1 MKFQVKSDYQ
11 PKGDQPKAI
20 AQLVDGLKRGDRLQ
34 TLLGIT
40 GSGKT
45 FTIANVIQE
54 VQLPTL
60 IMSPNKTLAAQLYNE
75 FKELF
80 PDNAVEYYVSY
91 YNYYQPE
98 AYMPTT
104 DRYIEKD
111 MDINYEIER
120 MRLSSCYSL
129 LTRNDVIVVASVSC
143 IYGIGNPQ
151 EWKQFQFLVE
161 TGQRISRDNLI
172 KGFIKTLHE
181 RDDIDFQRG
190 KFRVRG
196 DIIDIYPAYMERAYR
211 IELFGDEIESI
222 HEIHPVTLDKIRK
235 VDKLVLFPAKHFI
248 IPDYRFDAAIQG
260 IEEELEEQVNE
271 LKSKGK
277 LLEAHRLEQ
286 RTKYDLEMI
295 KELGYCTGIENYSR
309 FLDGRQPGQAPRTLI
324 DYFPDKFLIVVD
336 ESHIAVPQVH
346 GMVDG
351 DRSRK
356 QNLVDFGFR
365 LPSAFD
371 NRPLTFDEWLAK
383 VKQAIFMSATPGDW
397 ETKQSTQIVEMII
410 RPTGLIDPY
419 VEVRPTAGQ
428 IDDLVKEIEKIIK
441 LKEKAFIT
449 TLTKNMAEN
458 LSEYFKEIGVRAEYL
473 HDEVNTMERAEILRR
488 LRLDEFDVLVGI
500 NLLREGLDIPE
511 VSLIGILD
519 ADKEGFL
526 RDARSLIQTIG
537 RASRNV
543 NGHVIMYGDTMTRSM
558 KAAIEETN
566 RRRKK
571 QVDYNTAHSITP
583 KTIKKAIPESM
594 SEEMQK
600 QKEEIEGI
608 EAQIAAKAK
617 SLDSEIEI
625 AELIH
630 TLEMQMLEFAAALKF
645 EQAAYLRDKIRD
657 LKANYLGQGK
667 KKQDVKQVEF
677 Q

>member
-1 MKFQVKSDYQ
+1 MTPIFQIKSDYQ
-11 PKGDQPKAI
+11 PKGDQPKVI
-20 AQLVDGLKRGDRLQ
+20 AQLVDGLNRGDRLQ

-45 FTIANVIQE
+45 YTIANVIQE
-54 VQLPTL
+54 VQMPTL
-60 IMSPNKTLAAQLYNE
+60 VMSPNKTLAAQLYNE

-151 EWKQFQFLVE
+151 EWRQFQFLIE
-161 TGQRISRDNLI
+161 TGQQISRDNLI

-211 IELFGDEIESI
+211 IEMFGDEIESI

-248 IPDYRFDAAIQG
+248 IPDYRFDDAIQG
-260 IEEELEEQVNE
+260 IEDELDDRVAE
-271 LKSKGK
+271 LKAQGK

-309 FLDGRQPGQAPRTLI
+309 YLDGRQPGQAPRTLM
-324 DYFPDKFLIVVD
+324 DYFPDKFLLVVD

-346 GMVDG
+346 GMIDG

-356 QNLVDFGFR
+356 KNLVDYGFR

-371 NRPLTFDEWLAK
+371 NRPLAFDEWLAK
-383 VKQAIFMSATPGDW
+383 IKQAIFMSATPGDW
-397 ETKQSTQIVEMII
+397 EKEQSTQVAEMII

-419 VEVRPTAGQ
+419 VEVRPSAGQ
-428 IDDLVKEIEKIIK
+428 IDDLVKEIGKIVK
-441 LKEKAFIT
+441 NKEKSLVT

-458 LSEYFKEIGVRAEYL
+458 LSDYFKEVGVRAEYL
-473 HDEVNTMERAEILRR
+473 HDEINTIERAEILRK

-526 RDARSLIQTIG
+526 RDTRSLIQTIG

-558 KAAIEETN
+558 KAAIDETN
-566 RRRKK
+566 RRRKM
-571 QVDYNTAHSITP
+571 QVEYNQAHAITP

-600 QKEEIEGI
+600 QKEDIESI
-608 EAQIAAKAK
+608 EAQIAEKAK
-617 SLDSEIEI
+617 SFDSEVEI
-625 AELIH
+625 TELIR

-657 LKANYLGQGK
+657 LKATYLGQGK
-667 KKQDVKQVEF
+667 KK
-677 Q
+677 

>member
-1 MKFQVKSDYQ
+1 MKFYIKSDYQ
-11 PKGDQPKAI
+11 PKGDQPKVI
-20 AQLVDGLKRGDRLQ
+20 AQLVDGLKRGDRMQ

-45 FTIANVIQE
+45 YTIANVIQE
-54 VQLPTL
+54 IQLPTL
-60 IMSPNKTLAAQLYNE
+60 VMSPNKTLAAQLYNE

-98 AYMPTT
+98 AYMPAT

-120 MRLSSCYSL
+120 MRLSACYSL
-129 LTRNDVIVVASVSC
+129 LTRNDVIVVASISAVYSL
-143 IYGIGNPQ
+143 GNPQ
-151 EWKQFQFLVE
+151 EWKQFQFLIE
-161 TGQRISRDNLI
+161 TGQHISRDDLI

-222 HEIHPVTLDKIRK
+222 HEIHPVTLNKVRK

-248 IPDYRFDAAIQG
+248 IPDYRFDDAIQG
-260 IEEELEEQVNE
+260 IENELEDRVAE
-271 LKSKGK
+271 LKAQGK

-309 FLDGRQPGQAPRTLI
+309 YLDGRKPGQAPRTLM
-324 DYFPDKFLIVVD
+324 DYFPDKYLLVVD

-346 GMVDG
+346 GMIDG

-356 QNLVDFGFR
+356 KNLVDYGFR
-365 LPSAFD
+365 LPSAYD

-383 VKQAIFMSATPGDW
+383 IPQAIFMSATPGDW
-397 ETKQSTQIVEMII
+397 EMKQSTQVVEMII

-419 VEVRPTAGQ
+419 VEVRPSAGQ
-428 IDDLVKEIEKIIK
+428 IDDLVKEIGKVVNN
-441 LKEKAFIT
+441 KEKAMVT

-458 LSEYFKEIGVRAEYL
+458 LSEYFKEIGIRAEYL
-473 HDEVNTMERAEILRR
+473 HDEINTIERAEIIRK

-526 RDARSLIQTIG
+526 RDTRSLIQTIG

-543 NGHVIMYGDTMTRSM
+543 NGHVIMYADTMTRSM
-558 KAAIEETN
+558 KAAIDETN
-566 RRRKK
+566 RRRKM
-571 QVDYNTAHSITP
+571 QIEYNQAHGITP

-600 QKEEIEGI
+600 QKEDIENI
-608 EAQIAAKAK
+608 EAQIAEKAK

-625 AELIH
+625 AELIR

-657 LKANYLGQGK
+657 LKATYLGQGK
-667 KKQDVKQVEF
+667 KK
-677 Q
+677 

>member
-1 MKFQVKSDYQ
+1 MKFYIKSDYQ
-11 PKGDQPKAI
+11 PKGDQPKVI
-20 AQLVDGLKRGDRLQ
+20 AQLVDGLKRGDRMQ

-45 FTIANVIQE
+45 YTIANVIQE
-54 VQLPTL
+54 IQLPTL
-60 IMSPNKTLAAQLYNE
+60 VMSPNKTLAAQLYNE

-98 AYMPTT
+98 AYMPAT

-120 MRLSSCYSL
+120 MRLSACYSL
-129 LTRNDVIVVASVSC
+129 LTRNDVIVVASISAVYSL
-143 IYGIGNPQ
+143 GNPQ
-151 EWKQFQFLVE
+151 EWKQFQFLIE
-161 TGQRISRDNLI
+161 TGQHISRDDLI

-222 HEIHPVTLDKIRK
+222 HEIHPVTLNKVRK

-248 IPDYRFDAAIQG
+248 IPDYRFDDAIQG
-260 IEEELEEQVNE
+260 IENELEDRVAE
-271 LKSKGK
+271 LKAQGK

-309 FLDGRQPGQAPRTLI
+309 YLDGRKPGQAPRTLM
-324 DYFPDKFLIVVD
+324 DYFPDKYLLVVD

-346 GMVDG
+346 GMIDG

-356 QNLVDFGFR
+356 KNLVDYGFR
-365 LPSAFD
+365 LPSAYD

-383 VKQAIFMSATPGDW
+383 IPQAIFMSATPGDW
-397 ETKQSTQIVEMII
+397 EMKQSTQVVEMII

-419 VEVRPTAGQ
+419 VEVRPSAGQ
-428 IDDLVKEIEKIIK
+428 IDDLVKEIGKVVDN
-441 LKEKAFIT
+441 KEKAMVT

-458 LSEYFKEIGVRAEYL
+458 LSEYFKEIGIRAEYL
-473 HDEVNTMERAEILRR
+473 HDEINTIERAEIIRK

-526 RDARSLIQTIG
+526 RDTRSLIQTIG

-543 NGHVIMYGDTMTRSM
+543 NGHVIMYADTMTRSM
-558 KAAIEETN
+558 KAAIDETN
-566 RRRKK
+566 RRRKM
-571 QVDYNTAHSITP
+571 QIEYNQAHGITP

-600 QKEEIEGI
+600 QKEDIENI
-608 EAQIAAKAK
+608 EAQIAEKAK

-625 AELIH
+625 AELIR

-657 LKANYLGQGK
+657 LKATYLGQGK
-667 KKQDVKQVEF
+667 KK
-677 Q
+677 

>member
-1 MKFQVKSDYQ
+1 MKFQIKSDYQ

-20 AQLVDGLKRGDRLQ
+20 EKLVDGIRRGDRLQ

-45 FTIANVIQE
+45 YTIANVIQE

-60 IMSPNKTLAAQLYNE
+60 VMSPNKTLAAQLYNE

-111 MDINYEIER
+111 MDINHEIER

-129 LTRNDVIVVASVSC
+129 LTRNDVIVVASVSA
-143 IYGIGNPQ
+143 IYGLGNPQ
-151 EWKQFQFLVE
+151 EWRQFQFLIEV
-161 TGQRISRDNLI
+161 GQNISRDNLI
-172 KGFIKTLHE
+172 KGFLKTLHE

-248 IPDYRFDAAIQG
+248 IPDYRFDEAIQG
-260 IEEELEEQVNE
+260 IEDELEDRVAE
-271 LKSKGK
+271 LKADGK

-295 KELGYCTGIENYSR
+295 RELGYCTGIENYSR
-309 FLDGRQPGQAPRTLI
+309 FLDGRKPGQAPRTLL
-324 DYFPDKFLIVVD
+324 DYFPDKYLIVVD
-336 ESHIAVPQVH
+336 ESHIAVPQIH
-346 GMVDG
+346 GMIDG

-356 QNLVDFGFR
+356 KNLVDFGFR
-365 LPSAFD
+365 LPSSYD
-371 NRPLTFDEWLAK
+371 NRPLTFEEWRARI
-383 VKQAIFMSATPGDW
+383 KQAIFMSATPGDW
-397 ETKQSTQIVEMII
+397 ETRESTQVVEMII
-410 RPTGLIDPY
+410 RPTGLLDPL
-419 VEVRPTAGQ
+419 VEVRPTSGQ
-428 IDDLVKEIEKIIK
+428 IDDLVKEIAKVVK
-441 LKEKAFIT
+441 VREKAMVT

-458 LSEYFKEIGVRAEYL
+458 LSEYFKEVGVRSEYL
-473 HDEVNTMERAEILRR
+473 HDEVQTMERAEIIRR
-488 LRLDEFDVLVGI
+488 LRMDEFDVLVGI

-526 RDARSLIQTIG
+526 RDTRSLIQTIG

-566 RRRKK
+566 RRRKM
-571 QVDYNTAHSITP
+571 QVEYNQAHGIVP
-583 KTIKKAIPESM
+583 RTIKKAIPESM
-594 SEEMQK
+594 SEELAK
-600 QKEEIEGI
+600 QKEDIASI
-608 EAQIAAKAK
+608 EAQIAEKAKAMN
-617 SLDSEIEI
+617 SEIEI
-625 AELIH
+625 AELIR
-630 TLEMQMLEFAAALKF
+630 TLELQMLDFAAALKF

-657 LKANYLGQGK
+657 MKATYLGQGK
-667 KKQDVKQVEF
+667 KK
-677 Q
+677 

>member
-1 MKFQVKSDYQ
+1 MKFQIKSDYQ

-45 FTIANVIQE
+45 YTIANVIQE

-80 PDNAVEYYVSY
+80 PENAVEYYVSY

-151 EWKQFQFLVE
+151 EWKQFQFLIE
-161 TGQRISRDNLI
+161 AGKQMSRDNLI
-172 KGFIKTLHE
+172 KGLLKTLHE

-196 DIIDIYPAYMERAYR
+196 DIIDVYPAYMERAYR

-248 IPDYRFDAAIQG
+248 IPDYRFDSAIQG
-260 IEEELEEQVNE
+260 IEEELEEQVDA
-271 LKSKGK
+271 LKAKGK

-397 ETKQSTQIVEMII
+397 ETKQSTQVVEMII

-428 IDDLVKEIEKIIK
+428 IDDLVKEIGKIIK
-441 LKEKAFIT
+441 LKEKAFVT

-458 LSEYFKEIGVRAEYL
+458 LSEYFKEINVRAEYL

-558 KAAIEETN
+558 KAAIDETN
-566 RRRKK
+566 RRRKM
-571 QVDYNTAHSITP
+571 QVEYNTAHSITP
-583 KTIKKAIPESM
+583 KTIKKAIQPSL

-600 QKEEIEGI
+600 QKEDIEGI

-625 AELIH
+625 AELIR

-657 LKANYLGQGK
+657 LKATYLGQGK
-667 KKQDVKQVEF
+667 KK
-677 Q
+677 

>member
-1 MKFQVKSDYQ
+1 MRFQIKSEYK

-45 FTIANVIQE
+45 YTIANVIQA
-54 VQLPTL
+54 VQMPTL
-60 IMSPNKTLAAQLYNE
+60 VMSPNKTLAAQLYNE

-111 MDINYEIER
+111 MDINHEIER

-129 LTRNDVIVVASVSC
+129 LTRNDVIVVASVSA

-151 EWKQFQFLVE
+151 EWRQFQFLIE
-161 TGQRISRDNLI
+161 TGRQISRDDLI
-172 KGFIKTLHE
+172 KGFLKTLHE
-181 RDDIDFQRG
+181 RDDMDFQRG

-211 IELFGDEIESI
+211 IELFGDEVESI

-235 VDKLVLFPAKHFI
+235 VDKLILFPAKHFI
-248 IPDYRFDAAIQG
+248 IPDYRFDDAIQG
-260 IEEELEEQVNE
+260 IEDELDDRVAD

-309 FLDGRQPGQAPRTLI
+309 FLDGREPGQAPRTLI

-346 GMVDG
+346 GMIDG

-356 QNLVDFGFR
+356 RNLVDFGFR

-397 ETKQSTQIVEMII
+397 ETKQSTQVVEMII
-410 RPTGLIDPY
+410 RPTGLIDPR

-428 IDDLVKEIEKIIK
+428 IDDLVKEIGKVIK
-441 LKEKAFIT
+441 DKEKTLVT

-473 HDEVNTMERAEILRR
+473 HDEVNTMDRVEILRR

-543 NGHVIMYGDTMTRSM
+543 NGHVILYGDTMTRSM
-558 KAAIEETN
+558 KVAMEETN
-566 RRRKK
+566 RRRKM
-571 QVDYNTAHSITP
+571 QVEYNTAHGITP

-600 QKEEIEGI
+600 QKEDIEGI

-625 AELIH
+625 AELIR

-657 LKANYLGQGK
+657 MKATYLGQGTK
-667 KKQDVKQVEF
+667 K
-677 Q
+677 

>member
-1 MKFQVKSDYQ
+1 MKFYIKSDYQ
-11 PKGDQPKAI
+11 PKGDQPKVI
-20 AQLVDGLKRGDRLQ
+20 AQLVDGLKRGDRMQ

-45 FTIANVIQE
+45 YTIANVIQE
-54 VQLPTL
+54 IQLPTL
-60 IMSPNKTLAAQLYNE
+60 VMSPNKTLAAQLYNE

-98 AYMPTT
+98 AYMPAT

-120 MRLSSCYSL
+120 MRLSACYSL
-129 LTRNDVIVVASVSC
+129 LTRNDVIVVASISAVYSL
-143 IYGIGNPQ
+143 GNPQ
-151 EWKQFQFLVE
+151 EWKQFQFLIE
-161 TGQRISRDNLI
+161 TGQHISRDDLI

-222 HEIHPVTLDKIRK
+222 HEIHPVTLNKVRK

-248 IPDYRFDAAIQG
+248 IPDYRFDDAIQG
-260 IEEELEEQVNE
+260 IENELEDRVAE
-271 LKSKGK
+271 LKAQGK

-309 FLDGRQPGQAPRTLI
+309 YLDGRKPGQAPRTLM
-324 DYFPDKFLIVVD
+324 DYFPDKYLLVVD

-346 GMVDG
+346 GMIDG

-356 QNLVDFGFR
+356 KNLVDYGFR
-365 LPSAFD
+365 LPSAYD

-383 VKQAIFMSATPGDW
+383 IPQAIFMSATPGDW
-397 ETKQSTQIVEMII
+397 EMKQSTQVVEMII

-419 VEVRPTAGQ
+419 VEVRPSAGQ
-428 IDDLVKEIEKIIK
+428 IDDLVKEIGKVVNN
-441 LKEKAFIT
+441 KEKAMVT

-458 LSEYFKEIGVRAEYL
+458 LSEYFKEIGIRAEYL
-473 HDEVNTMERAEILRR
+473 HDEINTIERAEIIRK

-500 NLLREGLDIPE
+500 
-511 VSLIGILD
+511 
-519 ADKEGFL
+519 
-526 RDARSLIQTIG
+526 
-537 RASRNV
+537 
-543 NGHVIMYGDTMTRSM
+543 
-558 KAAIEETN
+558 
-566 RRRKK
+566 
-571 QVDYNTAHSITP
+571 
-583 KTIKKAIPESM
+583 
-594 SEEMQK
+594 
-600 QKEEIEGI
+600 
-608 EAQIAAKAK
+608 
-617 SLDSEIEI
+617 
-625 AELIH
+625 
-630 TLEMQMLEFAAALKF
+630 
-645 EQAAYLRDKIRD
+645 
-657 LKANYLGQGK
+657 
-667 KKQDVKQVEF
+667 
-677 Q
+677 

>member
-1 MKFQVKSDYQ
+1 MKFYIKSDYQ
-11 PKGDQPKAI
+11 PKGDQPKVI
-20 AQLVDGLKRGDRLQ
+20 AQLVDGLKRGDRMQ

-45 FTIANVIQE
+45 YTIANVIQE
-54 VQLPTL
+54 IQLPTL
-60 IMSPNKTLAAQLYNE
+60 VMSPNKTLAAQLYNE

-98 AYMPTT
+98 AYMPAT

-120 MRLSSCYSL
+120 MRLSACYSL
-129 LTRNDVIVVASVSC
+129 LTRNDVIVVASISAVYSL
-143 IYGIGNPQ
+143 GNPQ
-151 EWKQFQFLVE
+151 EWKQFQFLIE
-161 TGQRISRDNLI
+161 TGQHISRDDLI

-222 HEIHPVTLDKIRK
+222 HEIHPVTLNKVRK

-248 IPDYRFDAAIQG
+248 IPDYRFDDAIQG
-260 IEEELEEQVNE
+260 IENELEDRVAE
-271 LKSKGK
+271 LKAQGK

-309 FLDGRQPGQAPRTLI
+309 YLDGRKPGQAPRTLM
-324 DYFPDKFLIVVD
+324 DYFPDKYLLVVD

-346 GMVDG
+346 GMIDG

-356 QNLVDFGFR
+356 KNLVDYGFR
-365 LPSAFD
+365 LPSAYD

-383 VKQAIFMSATPGDW
+383 IPQAIFMSATPGDW
-397 ETKQSTQIVEMII
+397 EMKQSTQVVEMII

-419 VEVRPTAGQ
+419 VEVRPSAGQ
-428 IDDLVKEIEKIIK
+428 IDDLVKEIGKVVDN
-441 LKEKAFIT
+441 KEKAMVT

-458 LSEYFKEIGVRAEYL
+458 LSEYFKEIGIRAEYL
-473 HDEVNTMERAEILRR
+473 HDEINTIERAEIIRK

-526 RDARSLIQTIG
+526 RDTRSLIQTIG

-543 NGHVIMYGDTMTRSM
+543 NGHVIMYADTMTRSM
-558 KAAIEETN
+558 KAAIDETN
-566 RRRKK
+566 RR
-571 QVDYNTAHSITP
+571 
-583 KTIKKAIPESM
+583 
-594 SEEMQK
+594 
-600 QKEEIEGI
+600 
-608 EAQIAAKAK
+608 
-617 SLDSEIEI
+617 
-625 AELIH
+625 
-630 TLEMQMLEFAAALKF
+630 
-645 EQAAYLRDKIRD
+645 
-657 LKANYLGQGK
+657 
-667 KKQDVKQVEF
+667 
-677 Q
+677 

>member
-1 MKFQVKSDYQ
+1 
-11 PKGDQPKAI
+11 
-20 AQLVDGLKRGDRLQ
+20 
-34 TLLGIT
+34 
-40 GSGKT
+40 SGKT
-45 FTIANVIQE
+45 YTIANVIQE
-54 VQLPTL
+54 VQMPTL
-60 IMSPNKTLAAQLYNE
+60 VMSPNKTLAAQLYNE

-151 EWKQFQFLVE
+151 EWRQFQFLIE
-161 TGQRISRDNLI
+161 TGQQISRDNLI

-211 IELFGDEIESI
+211 IEMFGDEIESI

-248 IPDYRFDAAIQG
+248 IPDYRFDDAIQG
-260 IEEELEEQVNE
+260 IEDELDDRVAE
-271 LKSKGK
+271 LKAQGK

-309 FLDGRQPGQAPRTLI
+309 YLDGRQPGQAPRTLM
-324 DYFPDKFLIVVD
+324 DYFPDKFLLVVD

-346 GMVDG
+346 GMIDG

-356 QNLVDFGFR
+356 KNLVDYGFR

-371 NRPLTFDEWLAK
+371 NRPLAFDEWLAK
-383 VKQAIFMSATPGDW
+383 IKQAIFMSATPGDW
-397 ETKQSTQIVEMII
+397 EKEQSTQVAEMII

-419 VEVRPTAGQ
+419 VEVRPSAGQ
-428 IDDLVKEIEKIIK
+428 IDDLVKEIGKIVK
-441 LKEKAFIT
+441 NKEKSLVT

-458 LSEYFKEIGVRAEYL
+458 LSDYFKEVGVRAEYL
-473 HDEVNTMERAEILRR
+473 HDEINTIERAEILRK

-526 RDARSLIQTIG
+526 RDTRSLIQTIG

-558 KAAIEETN
+558 KAAIDETN
-566 RRRKK
+566 RRRKM
-571 QVDYNTAHSITP
+571 QVEYNQAHAITP

-600 QKEEIEGI
+600 QKEDIESI
-608 EAQIAAKAK
+608 EAQIAEKAK
-617 SLDSEIEI
+617 SFDSEVEI
-625 AELIH
+625 TELIR

-657 LKANYLGQGK
+657 LKATYLGQGK
-667 KKQDVKQVEF
+667 KK
-677 Q
+677 

>member
-1 MKFQVKSDYQ
+1 MKFQIKSDYQ

-20 AQLVDGLKRGDRLQ
+20 EKLVDGIRRGDRLQ

-45 FTIANVIQE
+45 YTIANVIQE

-60 IMSPNKTLAAQLYNE
+60 VMSPNKTLAAQLYNE

-111 MDINYEIER
+111 MDINHEIER

-129 LTRNDVIVVASVSC
+129 LTRNDVIVVASVSA
-143 IYGIGNPQ
+143 IYGLGNPQ
-151 EWKQFQFLVE
+151 EWRQFQFLIEV
-161 TGQRISRDNLI
+161 GQNISRDNLI
-172 KGFIKTLHE
+172 KGFLKTLHE

-248 IPDYRFDAAIQG
+248 IPDYRFDEAIQG
-260 IEEELEEQVNE
+260 IEDELEDRVAE
-271 LKSKGK
+271 LKADGK

-295 KELGYCTGIENYSR
+295 RELGYCTGIENYSR
-309 FLDGRQPGQAPRTLI
+309 FLDGRKPGQAPRTLL
-324 DYFPDKFLIVVD
+324 DYFPDKYLIVVD
-336 ESHIAVPQVH
+336 ESHIAVPQIH
-346 GMVDG
+346 GMIDG

-356 QNLVDFGFR
+356 KNLVDFGFR
-365 LPSAFD
+365 LPSSYD
-371 NRPLTFDEWLAK
+371 NRPLTFEEWRARI
-383 VKQAIFMSATPGDW
+383 KQAIFMSATPGDW
-397 ETKQSTQIVEMII
+397 ETRESTQVVEMII
-410 RPTGLIDPY
+410 RPTGLLDPL
-419 VEVRPTAGQ
+419 VEVRPTSGQ
-428 IDDLVKEIEKIIK
+428 IDDLVKEIAKVVK
-441 LKEKAFIT
+441 VREKAMVT

-458 LSEYFKEIGVRAEYL
+458 LSEYFKEVGVRSEYL
-473 HDEVNTMERAEILRR
+473 HDEVQTMERAEIIRR
-488 LRLDEFDVLVGI
+488 LRMDEFDVLVGI

-526 RDARSLIQTIG
+526 RDTRSLIQTIG

-566 RRRKK
+566 RRRKM
-571 QVDYNTAHSITP
+571 QVEYNHAHGIVP
-583 KTIKKAIPESM
+583 RTIKKAIPESM
-594 SEEMQK
+594 SEELAK
-600 QKEEIEGI
+600 QKEDIASI
-608 EAQIAAKAK
+608 EAQIAEKAKAMN
-617 SLDSEIEI
+617 SEIEI
-625 AELIH
+625 AELIR
-630 TLEMQMLEFAAALKF
+630 TLELQMLDFAAALKF

-657 LKANYLGQGK
+657 MKATYLGQGK
-667 KKQDVKQVEF
+667 KK
-677 Q
+677 